1 MRAGITDLFGNL
13 SCYRVLSHA
22 SDTPAPQL
30 LEQALGLAE
39 AVIADGCVRRESLV
53 GVGVGASG
61 LVDPE
66 TGVNVLAPNLGWRD
80 VPLRDIFSR
89 RLGLPVFVDNNVR
102 AMALAEAMF
111 GAGRGVNTLA
121 FVYGRVGVGAG
132 FVVGGEVYRGSKAG
146 AGEIGHTTLIPAG
159 GTPCRCGNTGCLETL
174 ISEPEIV
181 RQAHMLAAVRPIDPR
196 LPHERG
202 RGRRSVR
209 CRHGR
214 QHRFTYRAGLR
225 SRAQGDR
232 EAHLLLTDAQPT
244 WASPWRTWLTW

>member
-1 MRAGITDLFGNL
+1 MFVWHATGLSTTTITNLISELLTLEMVAESGREVLAKRMPVSAASTAGRRRRSGSPRGAFAVGIHFGVDTLRAGVTDLFGNL

-22 SDTPAPQL
+22 TDTPAPHL
-30 LEQALGLAE
+30 LEQALGLVE

-89 RLGLPVFVDNNVR
+89 RLGLPVFVDNNVP

-121 FVYGRVGVGAG
+121 FSTGAWAWAP
-132 FVVGGEVYRGSKAG
+132 VSSSAEKCTG
-146 AGEIGHTTLIPAG
+146 AA
-159 GTPCRCGNTGCLETL
+159 
-174 ISEPEIV
+174 
-181 RQAHMLAAVRPIDPR
+181 RQAPA
-196 LPHERG
+196 
-202 RGRRSVR
+202 RSAT
-209 CRHGR
+209 
-214 QHRFTYRAGLR
+214 QH
-225 SRAQGDR
+225 
-232 EAHLLLTDAQPT
+232 
-244 WASPWRTWLTW
+244 

>member
-1 MRAGITDLFGNL
+1 M
-13 SCYRVLSHA
+13 
-22 SDTPAPQL
+22 
-30 LEQALGLAE
+30 GLAE
-39 AVIADGCVRRESLV
+39 EVIAGGCVRRESLV

-80 VPLRDIFSR
+80 MPLRDIFSR
-89 RLGLPVFVDNNVR
+89 RLDMPVFVDNNVR

-146 AGEIGHTTLIPAG
+146 AGEIGHTTVIPAG
-159 GTPCRCGNTGCLETL
+159 GAPCRCGNTGCLETL

-181 RQAHMLAAVRPIDPR
+181 RQAQLLAARAGVDPGSP
-196 LPHERG
+196 LERS
-202 RGRRSVR
+202 RGRRRAARMPVG
-209 CRHGR
+209 C
-214 QHRFTYRAGLR
+214 QHRR
-225 SRAQGDR
+225 
-232 EAHLLLTDAQPT
+232 
-244 WASPWRTWLTW
+244 